1 MKIGMR
7 EKKSLSSEFE
17 EESKER
23 DLHRVTEHP
32 ERLSKRLLEQKNSQ
46 EGITFSSKRRKEKEL
61 FP

>member
-1 MKIGMR
+1 VQIGTG
-7 EKKSLSSEFE
+7 EKNSLSSEFE

-23 DLHRVTEHP
+23 DLHRVTEYP

-46 EGITFSSKRRKEKEL
+46 EGITFSSRRRKEKEL